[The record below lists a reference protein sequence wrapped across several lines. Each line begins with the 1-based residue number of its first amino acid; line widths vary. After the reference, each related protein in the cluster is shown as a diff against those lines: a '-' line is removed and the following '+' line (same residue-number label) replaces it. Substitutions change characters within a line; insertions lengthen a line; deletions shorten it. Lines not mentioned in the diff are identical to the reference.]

1 MFCTSVIPE
10 LMEILTA
17 TGILSLFNPADN
29 QKLAFGK
36 VMRIA
41 KAQINAR
48 LDDQGN
54 LKGDSGGDMMGSF
67 IKHGMN
73 RQELEQE
80 TIVQM

>member
-10 LMEILTA
+10 LIEVLTA

-29 QKLAFGK
+29 QKLALGK

-41 KAQINAR
+41 KAQINSR
-48 LDDQGN
+48 LDTHGN
-54 LKGDSGGDMMGSF
+54 FKGTYGDMLGSF
-67 IKHGMN
+67 IKHGM
-73 RQELEQE
+73 RKGELEQE